1 MTGDAHE
8 SPVGSLGLGQGLLIS
23 PQLGPDVED
32 IDKTLGQH
40 VDVLGHVEAVVDLVL
55 PVEIGHALHNRVLGI
70 DEIDPDIALVPLSLL
85 LAIPAPGSAD
95 DLLAPLVLITADHA
109 VMEHHHT
116 TAAGQEVLEACAFVA
131 DDFHAV
137 GCVNHQHIRRL

>member
-109 VMEHHHT
+109 VVKHHHA